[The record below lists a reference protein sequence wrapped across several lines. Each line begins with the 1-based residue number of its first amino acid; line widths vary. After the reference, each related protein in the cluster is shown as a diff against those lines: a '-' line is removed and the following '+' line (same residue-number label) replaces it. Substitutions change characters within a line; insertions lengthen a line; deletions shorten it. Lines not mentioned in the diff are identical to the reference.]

1 MLMRLLPT
9 GFFTVVLFFMLF
21 CAQPGLAGQLG
32 TSLNEVKQA
41 ILNAIGSEPAA
52 VELTATKG
60 QFIITLV
67 NSNLTSGLAPRRESE
82 ASRIAEGIAGVIAE
96 MPEYQGI
103 QAIHIGYV
111 SRKPDGSASRIIDGT
126 DFRKDP
132 QGKFQDHIT

>member
-1 MLMRLLPT
+1 MMPKRLLPT
-9 GFFTVVLFFMLF
+9 GFSTVVLVFMPF
-21 CAQPGLAGQLG
+21 CAQPGLAGQLD

-41 ILNAIGSEPAA
+41 ILNAIGYEPAA
-52 VELTATKG
+52 AKG
-60 QFIITLV
+60 QFIVTLV

-82 ASRIAEGIAGVIAE
+82 ARRIAEGIAGVIAE

-132 QGKFQDHIT
+132 QGKFQEHIT

>member
-1 MLMRLLPT
+1 VELKANRVGSEGSARPARPPERCLP
-9 GFFTVVLFFMLF
+9 LIK
-21 CAQPGLAGQLG
+21 
-32 TSLNEVKQA
+32 LNEIKQA

-67 NSNLTSGLAPRRESE
+67 NSNLTSGLEPRRESE
-82 ASRIAEGIAGVIAE
+82 ASRIAEGIADVIAE

-103 QAIHIGYV
+103 EAIHIGYV
-111 SRKPDGSASRIIDGT
+111 SRNPDGSASRIIDGT